1 MSAYLIGKMEIH
13 DHDAYARYKALT
25 PDIITRHGGRF
36 LTRGGDK
43 ITLEGK
49 EETRRIVI
57 VEFDS
62 PQKAEAFYRSEE
74 YQEAMKLRKGAAVM
88 DLMIVG
94 GFE

>member
-1 MSAYLIGKMEIH
+1 MPAYLIGIMHITDPE
-13 DHDAYARYKALT
+13 AYGRYKAVT
-25 PDIITRHGGRF
+25 PGIIEQYGGRF

-43 ITLEGK
+43 VFLEGK
-49 EETRRIVI
+49 EEKRRIVI

-62 PQKAEAFYRSEE
+62 ARKAEAFYRSEA
-74 YQEAMKLRKGAAVM
+74 YQEAIKLRSNAAEM

>member
-1 MSAYLIGKMEIH
+1 MPAYLIGKMEIR
-13 DHDAYARYKALT
+13 DHDAYARYKAVT
-25 PDIITRHGGRF
+25 PEIIKRHGGRF
-36 LTRGGDK
+36 LTRGGEK

-62 PQKAEAFYRSEE
+62 PHTAEAFYRSPE
-74 YQEAMKLRKGAAVM
+74 YQQAMKLREGAALM

>member
-1 MSAYLIGKMEIH
+1 MPAYLIGKMEIR
-13 DHDAYARYKALT
+13 DHDAYARYKAVT
-25 PDIITRHGGRF
+25 PDIIRRHGGRF

-62 PQKAEAFYRSEE
+62 PQAAEAFYRSRE
-74 YQEAMKLRKGAAVM
+74 YQQAMKLREGAAVM

>member
-1 MSAYLIGKMEIH
+1 MPAYLIGKMHIQ
-13 DHDAYARYKALT
+13 DHDAYARYKAVT
-25 PDIITRHGGRF
+25 PDIIKRHGGRF

-62 PQKAEAFYRSEE
+62 PQAAEAFYRSHE
-74 YQEAMKLRKGAAVM
+74 YQQAMKLREGAAMM

>member
-1 MSAYLIGKMEIH
+1 MSAYLIGKMEIR
-13 DHDAYARYKALT
+13 DHEAYGRYKAAT
-25 PDIITRHGGRF
+25 PGIITRHGGRF

-43 ITLEGK
+43 ITLEGQ

-62 PQKAEAFYRSEE
+62 PQAAQAFYHSQE
-74 YQEAMKLRKGAAVM
+74 YQQAMKLREGAAVM